1 MLTRPIEINDQDSL
15 AGLLGRLWSGGCFV
29 FRAASGFVLGASLG
43 FVIALG
49 TGGTASGLVLGTA
62 GVSLWASGFAGAE
75 CCHAG
80 ETDGKKNGFHVCDL
94 WFGIKNCLGEA
105 IVGFYATPLA
115 ATRKFI
121 V

>member
-15 AGLLGRLWSGGCFV
+15 AGLLGGLWSGGGFV
-29 FRAASGFVLGASLG
+29 FGAAGCFVLGASFGL
-43 FVIALG
+43 VVALG
-49 TGGTASGLVLGTA
+49 TSGATGGFVLGTA

-75 CCHAG
+75 RCHAG
-80 ETDGKKNGFHVCDL
+80 ETDGKKNGFHVCDV

-105 IVGFYATPLA
+105 IIRFYATPLA
-115 ATRKFI
+115 PARKFI